1 MAMKK
6 RKHSVLVVDDEA
18 AVLFTYRVLLE
29 QHGYDPTAVLS
40 CKEAISKLKQRHFDL
55 LLCDLSLEEGHTG
68 FEVLEHARQGN
79 ARVPCVLLTGY
90 ATAEAAQ
97 KAEQLGVG
105 VLYKPI
111 EIQEFL
117 NTISTVLRDSYEQ
130 TESGDHRAH
139 RSQAS

>member
-1 MAMKK
+1 MKK

-18 AVLFTYRVLLE
+18 SVLFTYRVLLE
-29 QHGYDPTAVLS
+29 HHGYAATAVLS
-40 CKEAISKLKQRHFDL
+40 SKEAIAALSQSDFDL

-68 FEVLEHARQGN
+68 FEVLDFARQSN
-79 ARVPCVLLTGY
+79 AEVPCVLLTGY
-90 ATAEAAQ
+90 ATPDAVQRAQ
-97 KAEQLGVG
+97 QLGIS

-117 NTISTVLRDSYEQ
+117 NTSSTVLRDTYEQ
-130 TESGDHRAH
+130 TENGKRAP